1 MFVLFIFRET
11 NFPVVR
17 FIDGQEHTIMK
28 DIFTI
33 TIGGKIVASR
43 SQIPLELAWG
53 ISVHKSQG
61 MTVDQAVLQLQHVFE
76 FGQVYVA
83 LSRVKSLEGVCLT
96 SMLTMQHIQADPI
109 VKDFYQQQQSLQQ
122 RQSNSRK

>member
-1 MFVLFIFRET
+1 
-11 NFPVVR
+11 
-17 FIDGQEHTIMK
+17 MK

-33 TIGGKIVASR
+33 TIGGKVVATR
-43 SQIPLELAWG
+43 TQIPLDLAWG

-61 MTVDQAVLQLQHVFE
+61 MTVDQAILQLQHAFE

-109 VKDFYQQQQSLQQ
+109 VKDFYMQQQQAAVFTC
-122 RQSNSRK
+122 